1 MKSKTI
7 RMELIFLR
15 ESSIE
20 KTSER
25 EMLTVGSEGL
35 LDLCQ
40 TMMDAPKKER
50 FHQRHP
56 NPTLSNTGSKPCFG
70 RLYTH
75 IVLNASLVVVVATS
89 RSYIETFLSLAWL
102 GVMYRILASERQP
115 WWHLW
120 GTLPKKLC

>member
-1 MKSKTI
+1 MRSKTI

-35 LDLCQ
+35 LDLYQ

-56 NPTLSNTGSKPCFG
+56 NPTLSNTGSKPCF
-70 RLYTH
+70 
-75 IVLNASLVVVVATS
+75 VLVVYLHS
-89 RSYIETFLSLAWL
+89 I
-102 GVMYRILASERQP
+102 
-115 WWHLW
+115 
-120 GTLPKKLC
+120 

>member
-20 KTSER
+20 KASER

-35 LDLCQ
+35 LDLYQ

-70 RLYTH
+70 RLCTY
-75 IVLNASLVVVVATS
+75 IVSKAPLVVIVVTS
-89 RSYIETFLSLAWL
+89 WSYVETFLSLAWL
-102 GVMYRILASERQP
+102 VVIYRILASERQP